1 MLLKQRCQSVRPT
14 SQAIP
19 RMALLPDMASK
30 RRCHIKQFY
39 CRNAVTRLCS
49 TFVFSMP

>member
-1 MLLKQRCQSVRPT
+1 MLLKQRWQSVRTT

-30 RRCHIKQFY
+30 H
-39 CRNAVTRLCS
+39 S
-49 TFVFSMP
+49 PSMTAL